1 VNVSILLSHRLL
13 VLAVAGLFVVGSY
26 SHGLQRI
33 EQAVYELATRVL
45 PAGEVSSSVVV
56 VAIDQAALKG
66 IGPWPWPRD
75 RIAATVDRLRKLD
88 VRGIGLML
96 PLTEPQSPPA
106 LETLQREAKK
116 SGKRSA
122 STLRKW
128 AARLDTDQ
136 DLARALSSQG
146 RVGLVALVA
155 DGSSGVIDYSH
166 EPGLMAKG
174 AKKYSGPDPLQ
185 TLVGAPGPEPVLV
198 RAPLDLFVKSAAGTG
213 AYPNRNSTYSMP
225 LASNV
230 GNELVPGFVSVM
242 AALARRATP
251 SRIRVNVGD
260 GVQVSKKLGVP
271 APDLNFYPLPM
282 GQAKGQGVPVVSVAT
297 LWQGR
302 AGKSLR
308 NKTVIVGLTARGVAP
323 MVTGSGGIEA
333 PPTLWA
339 AHAIGSVLAQSRVE
353 MPASFHAMQRVLII
367 LLAVCLLVLPLRWQG
382 RGSLALSAIA
392 IVALLGTELAI
403 LLTRHVWLPMVLPA
417 TFLIATQ
424 ALIRVRHGL
433 DASAGKRLRE
443 LAQVRREYGV
453 TLKAAGRLEDAF
465 AQYRR
470 SPRHTGL
477 LEPLYDLGLAF
488 ESRRMWA
495 KAAAAYRYATDIK
508 PSYRDLRDRLSRLKK
523 VEAGMTI
530 KPVAG
535 IQSSNTVIL
544 NDDGIENP
552 MLGHYRLEREL
563 GRGAM
568 AVVYLARDEK
578 LGRKVAVKALSLTDE
593 FQGEALEEA
602 QTRFRQEAEAAA
614 RLNHPNIV
622 TIYEAGEDH
631 DLAYI
636 VMDYVEGESLEYYT
650 DPDELL
656 TVWEVLDIGAQ
667 VAEALDYAHEKQVV
681 HRDVKPGNIIYDRE
695 TGAVKVTDFGIA
707 CLTDSSRT
715 RTGTVLGTPSYM
727 SPEQAAGKKLDGRSD
742 LFSLGVM
749 LYQLL
754 TGRLPFVG
762 DSFANLIYR
771 ITTQKH
777 PALKKA
783 RPSLNASVS
792 RIINRALQKDPD
804 DRFDNGDDLAD
815 ALVRC
820 QDKMR
825 RPRELA
831 ARG

>member
-1 VNVSILLSHRLL
+1 MNFSILLSHRSL
-13 VLAVAGLFVVGSY
+13 VLAVAAFFVAGSY
-26 SHGLQRI
+26 YPGMQRI
-33 EQAVYELATRVL
+33 EHAVYELATHLL
-45 PAGEVSSSVVV
+45 PDGKVSSSVVV
-56 VAIDQAALKG
+56 AAIDQAALQG
-66 IGPWPWPRD
+66 IGPWPWSRD
-75 RIAATVDRLRKLD
+75 RVAATVDRLRKLD
-88 VRGIGLML
+88 VRAIGLML
-96 PLTEPQSPPA
+96 PLSEPQSPPA
-106 LETLQREAKK
+106 LEALQREARK
-116 SGKRSA
+116 SGRRSA
-122 STLRKW
+122 STLKRW

-146 RVGLVALVA
+146 RVGLVALMA

-166 EPGLMAKG
+166 YPGAMAKG
-174 AKKYSGPDPLQ
+174 AKKFSGPGLVRS
-185 TLVGAPGPEPVLV
+185 LVGAPGLEPMLV
-198 RAPLDLFVKSAAGTG
+198 RAPLDQFVRSAAGTG
-213 AYPNRNSTYSMP
+213 VYPNRGSAYSIP
-225 LASNV
+225 LAANV

-242 AALARRATP
+242 AALARRAEP
-251 SRIRVNVGD
+251 SRIRVNVGE
-260 GVQVSKKLGVP
+260 GVQVSDKLEVA

-282 GQAKGQGVPVVSVAT
+282 SEANGEGVPVVSVAK

-302 AGKSLR
+302 AGRSLR
-308 NKTVIVGLTARGVAP
+308 DKTVIVGLTASGIAP
-323 MVTGSGGIEA
+323 LVKGSGGVEA
-333 PPTLWA
+333 PAALWA
-339 AHAIGSVLAQSRVE
+339 AHGIGGILARSGVH
-353 MPASFHAMQRVLII
+353 MPPSFHYSQRLLII
-367 LLAVCLLVLPLRWQG
+367 ALALCLVLLPLRWQG
-382 RGSLALSAIA
+382 RGGFAFSAVA
-392 IVALLGTELAI
+392 IVALLGTELAV
-403 LLTRHVWLPMVLPA
+403 LLTRHAWLPMALPA
-417 TFLIATQ
+417 TFLFATQ
-424 ALIRVRHGL
+424 ALIRVRRGL

-443 LAQVRREYGV
+443 LAQVRREYGI
-453 TLKAAGRLEDAF
+453 TLKAAGRLDDALF
-465 AQYRR
+465 QYSK

-488 ESRRMWA
+488 ESRRMWP
-495 KAAAAYRYATDIK
+495 KAAAAYSYAAEIK

-530 KPVAG
+530 RPVAG
-535 IQSSNTVIL
+535 IQSKSTVIL

-578 LGRKVAVKALSLTDE
+578 LGRKVAVKALALTDE

-707 CLTDSSRT
+707 CLTDNSRT

-727 SPEQAAGKKLDGRSD
+727 SPEQASGKKLDGRSD

-777 PALKKA
+777 PALKKI

-792 RIINRALQKDPD
+792 RIINRALQKEPD
-804 DRFDNGDDLAD
+804 DRYESGDEMAE
-815 ALVRC
+815 ALMRC
-820 QDKMR
+820 QEKMR
-825 RPRELA
+825 RPRGLA